1 MNLKQTLL
9 GRWLP
14 SAVLSVLPAFC
25 FSLPTKAAENIFL
38 TYGPVKL
45 TVKVDSLQRFAEQ
58 GVVDANLRFYF
69 NLAGATPEQ
78 LQELRRI
85 LTTKA
90 ELDPL
95 VVSRFLNTDIGEEI
109 LTRSGRIL
117 GIPWQINGKYAL
129 RGAIVSAG
137 LDSQGLTLI
146 NFLRKL
152 PTDGHVAGEVL
163 LQQGRIVEMVVRA
176 SEYGI
181 QVMAQLSAEEAK
193 QGPVV
198 NFTKLPDPRQPG
210 SYGPAIKQ
218 RWQLTDA
225 SRNRSFYVD
234 VYKPQRWRSG
244 KTPVIV
250 FSHGLA
256 SRPEDFD
263 QIAEHLASYGFVV
276 ALPQHPG
283 SDFLQAQA
291 LIEGTSRQIFQ
302 LNEFID
308 RPKDISYVIDELE
321 RRNAQEFAGR
331 LNLTQVGVGGHSFGG
346 YGALAVAGGTIDWN
360 FLKTECDLDK
370 SSPNTSLLLQCQALR
385 LPKKDYI
392 FKDPRVTAV
401 AVANP
406 VNSAIFGIKGL
417 QQVKAPVM
425 IIGGTYD
432 PATPFV
438 FEQIRS
444 FPRLGST
451 EKYLLLAEG
460 QAHVDF
466 SRLDPGAKQFLS
478 SFTNLTLP
486 PPDLLHAYTRA
497 YATPFFEVYTAGNET
512 YRPFLQAG
520 AAYSEYLS
528 QNQQFKIFF
537 ISEKSQE
544 GLLRAIQGFRER
556 WSLPDVPG
564 DNVLL
569 TR

>member
-1 MNLKQTLL
+1 MTLKKNALT
-9 GRWLP
+9 RWLP
-14 SAVLSVLPAFC
+14 SAMLGFVSALCFNLP
-25 FSLPTKAAENIFL
+25 SKAADNIFL

-45 TVKVDSLQRFAEQ
+45 TVRVDSLQRFAEE
-58 GVVDANLRFYF
+58 GIVDANLRFYF
-69 NLAGATPEQ
+69 NLARATPEQ

-85 LTTKA
+85 LTTRA

-95 VVSRFLNTDIGEEI
+95 VVSRFLNTDIGEDI
-109 LTRSGRIL
+109 LRRSGRIL
-117 GIPWQINGKYAL
+117 GIPWQINGQYAL

-137 LDSQGLTLI
+137 LDAQGLTLI

-152 PTDGHVAGEVL
+152 PTNGHVSGEIL

-193 QGPVV
+193 QGPPV
-198 NFTKLPDPRQPG
+198 NFTTLPDPRQPG
-210 SYGPAIKQ
+210 AYGPAIQQ

-234 VYKPQRWRSG
+234 VYKPQRWRNG

-263 QIAEHLASYGFVV
+263 LIAKHLASYGFVV
-276 ALPQHPG
+276 AMPQHPG

-291 LIEGTSRQIFQ
+291 LIEGTSREIFQ

-308 RPKDISYVIDELE
+308 RPKDLSYVIDELE
-321 RRNAQEFAGR
+321 RRNAGEFQGR

-346 YGALAVAGGTIDWN
+346 YAALAVAGATIDWD
-360 FLKTECDLDK
+360 FLKAECDLET
-370 SSPNTSLLLQCQALR
+370 SLPNTSLLLQCQALR
-385 LPKKDYI
+385 LPQKDYA

-401 AVANP
+401 AVGNP

-417 QQVKAPVM
+417 RQVQAPVM

-466 SRLDPGAKQFLS
+466 SRLDPGAKEFLN

-497 YATPFFEVYTAGNET
+497 YATPFFEVYTAGNKT

-528 QNQQFKIFF
+528 QDQQFKVFF
-537 ISEKSQE
+537 ISQKSE
-544 GLLRAIQGFRER
+544 AGLLTAIQGFRER
-556 WSLPDVPG
+556 WSLPEVSG
-564 DNVLL
+564 DNALL
-569 TR
+569 TQ